1 MIAPVQITG
10 DIGAG
15 HQWFEKTSFASPA
28 SNTWGNTGRNEFTG
42 PGTFGLNT
50 RLAKT
55 FTFTERVRMDFSA
68 EAFNFTNT
76 PQFSN
81 PSTSITSATFGQVT
95 STRASGTG
103 VNGVGGGRLVQL
115 GVKVMF

>member
-1 MIAPVQITG
+1 MPNENIIAQVKNIG
-10 DIGAG
+10 DLGKG
-15 HQWFEKTSFASPA
+15 NKRFENNRFTTPA

-81 PSTSITSATFGQVT
+81 PSIDHQFHLRADHQH
-95 STRASGTG
+95 TR
-103 VNGVGGGRLVQL
+103 VGNRRERRGGRPVDSV
-115 GVKVMF
+115 G